1 MRHASS
7 PSVTILVL
15 NWNGKH
21 LLDACLTPLM
31 QQTYTTYDVMLIDNA
46 SHDGSVAFVRE
57 QFPEVEI
64 VQNSRNLGFAGANNV
79 GLRLAQA
86 RSADYAILLNNDVV
100 VPLNWLADFVV
111 EMEQIPDL
119 GVAGCKLL
127 FPDGTI
133 QHLGGRVQ
141 FPKVISEHPY
151 QFQPD
156 QNQVAQIQDADY
168 VTGAAFAISRR
179 ALETVGVLDEL
190 FSPIYFEEV
199 DYCYRTRAAG
209 LRIVL
214 LPSVSAIHDESSTM
228 NLTGNRARMF
238 YMNRLRFAVR
248 HVPIEAFESGFVAAE
263 LGRLAA
269 ADSAEIILM
278 RELCL
283 QAVLELPHT
292 IDPARPI
299 EALVTLQR
307 GLLKL
312 RDGLAS
318 PVGTDLQ
325 QADPQVWQFT
335 SNVPVLGRLIS
346 TVRSAWFSMGAKWP
360 LKAALDEQR
369 ALNEQ
374 LIAAN
379 QTMAERQKGIENVLG
394 QLSAE
399 VARLQQARYEVK
411 REA

>member
-1 MRHASS
+1 MPHAPS
-7 PSVTILVL
+7 PSVIILVL

-21 LLDACLTPLM
+21 LLDACLAPLT
-31 QQTYTTYDVMLIDNA
+31 QQTYTNYDVILIDNA
-46 SHDGSVAFVRE
+46 SHDRSVAFVRKK
-57 QFPEVEI
+57 FPNVEI
-64 VQNSRNLGFAGANNV
+64 VQNRHNLGFAVANNV

-86 RSADYAILLNNDVV
+86 RSADYVILLNNDVV
-100 VPLNWLADFVV
+100 VSLNWLADFVA
-111 EMEQIPDL
+111 EMEKIPDL

-141 FPKVISEHPY
+141 LPEVIAQHPY
-151 QFQPD
+151 QFEPD
-156 QNQVAQIQDADY
+156 QNQITQAQDADY

-179 ALETVGVLDEL
+179 ALEIVGVLDEL
-190 FSPIYFEEV
+190 FSPFYFEET
-199 DYCYRTRAAG
+199 DYCYRARAAG

-214 LPSVSAIHDESSTM
+214 LPMVSAIHDESATM
-228 NLTGNRARMF
+228 NLTGNRARLF
-238 YMNRLRFAVR
+238 HMNRLRFAVR
-248 HVPIEAFESGFVAAE
+248 YVPIEAFERGFVAAE
-263 LGRLAA
+263 LERLAA

-292 IDPARPI
+292 IDPTRPV
-299 EALVTLQR
+299 EALVALQR
-307 GLLKL
+307 GLLQL
-312 RDGLAS
+312 RDGLPS
-318 PVGTDLQ
+318 LVVTDIQ
-325 QADPQVWQFT
+325 RTDPQTWQFT
-335 SNVPVLGRLIS
+335 SSVPVLGRLIS
-346 TVRSAWFSMGAKWP
+346 TVRSVWFSMGAKWP

-379 QTMAERQKGIENVLG
+379 RTMAERQKGVENVLG

-399 VARLQQARYEVK
+399 VARLQQASRDELI
-411 REA
+411 